1 MTRTQ
6 SHSSTPPNSPPTPRR
21 LTVPYP
27 AIKIT
32 EQSASVVGG
41 SGGHVVNGVQLASN
55 AARLHC
61 IARRSL
67 PVGAAI
73 SSPRGCTRVNALW
86 KAAAV
91 TAGSV
96 PDVAVRADREAEN
109 PMVGGPIV
117 ASTASTKVECAVRV
131 SNPGPAD

>member
-1 MTRTQ
+1 
-6 SHSSTPPNSPPTPRR
+6 

-32 EQSASVVGG
+32 ERSRASSW
-41 SGGHVVNGVQLASN
+41 SGERVVNWVQPASN

-73 SSPRGCTRVNALW
+73 SSPPRQCTVESG
-86 KAAAV
+86 AV

-109 PMVGGPIV
+109 PMVGGPIA
-117 ASTASTKVECAVRV
+117 ASKASTKVECAVRV

>member
-21 LTVPYP
+21 LTVPYL

-32 EQSASVVGG
+32 EQSARIVGG
-41 SGGHVVNGVQLASN
+41 VAGASSTGVQLASN
-55 AARLHC
+55 AARLQC
-61 IARRSL
+61 IARRAL
-67 PVGAAI
+67 PVGVAI
-73 SSPRGCTRVNALW
+73 SSPRGWPRVNAPW

-109 PMVGGPIV
+109 PMVGDPI
-117 ASTASTKVECAVRV
+117 AAGRACTKVECAV
-131 SNPGPAD
+131 

>member
-1 MTRTQ
+1 
-6 SHSSTPPNSPPTPRR
+6 

-32 EQSASVVGG
+32 ERSASVVGG
-41 SGGHVVNGVQLASN
+41 VASVSSTGCN
-55 AARLHC
+55 
-61 IARRSL
+61 
-67 PVGAAI
+67 
-73 SSPRGCTRVNALW
+73 SPRMQLDCTALHDGRCPWVRPFRRPRVNALW

-109 PMVGGPIV
+109 PMVGGPIA

>member
-21 LTVPYP
+21 LTVPYR

-32 EQSASVVGG
+32 EQSAIVIGG
-41 SGGHVVNGVQLASN
+41 VAGASSTGVQLASN

-73 SSPRGCTRVNALW
+73 SSSGGCTRVNAPW

-91 TAGSV
+91 TAGSDQ
-96 PDVAVRADREAEN
+96 DVAVRADREAEN
-109 PMVGGPIV
+109 PMVGGPI
-117 ASTASTKVECAVRV
+117 AAGRACTKVECAVRV